1 MAKEYEKCILHS
13 VEYRNKSAEGNPSYW
28 IYFTDSEGKFHCGH
42 TGSNSSSGYM
52 IKNYRYCGSGNTI
65 YLKYHFTKK
74 KGTCII
80 DVIKHNTP
88 EEVEAENAVK
98 AKKTTD
104 GQKAEED
111 QRLIGRLRA
120 QIERMK
126 CCENCRHYSRTY
138 GNCYSYDAQRSCES
152 LSNWSLSD
160 C

>member
-28 IYFTDSEGKFHCGH
+28 VYFTDSEGKFHCGH
-42 TGSNSSSGYM
+42 TGSNSGSGYT
-52 IKNYRYCGSGNTI
+52 IENYRYCGSGTVI
-65 YLKYHFTKK
+65 YLKYHFTRKT
-74 KGTCII
+74 GSCII
-80 DVIKHNTP
+80 DFIKHNTP

-98 AKKTTD
+98 AKKTT
-104 GQKAEED
+104 AEED
-111 QRLIGRLRA
+111 NQIIGRLKE
-120 QIERMK
+120 QIEKMK

-138 GNCYSYDAQRSCES
+138 GNCYSYDEQLSCEA